1 MQRAL
6 AQASARAAAKNP
18 ALAGLARSEQDLS
31 RQLNDAT
38 RDLGNL
44 LALPPDK
51 RDAKSVEG
59 AQAKLAKLRADHAAA
74 QTALTAKFPTYA
86 KLVDPPPVDAGEIR
100 SLLGDDEAL
109 LSFYIGE
116 RVSFVW
122 AIAKDRPLSFRAL
135 PITSGELDAKVAKL
149 REALEPDAATVKDVP
164 AFDVPL
170 AYSLYA
176 TLLAPVED
184 VWRPAK
190 SLIVATNGSLGF
202 LPLGLLPTAPTAQ
215 PDPDPA
221 IPFAEY
227 RNVPWLAR
235 DHAITAIPSVSTLKA
250 LRTTKPGDA
259 QRQKLIGFGDP
270 YFNEREADEAA
281 KEAAAALEPPVDP
294 NPPSDPFL
302 GEEPPGPP
310 VGVRRGPTTSDFSEA
325 LANLPR
331 LPDTAEELR
340 AIAAALGV
348 DPRASLRLGKDAN
361 EQVVKTT
368 NLSPFRIV
376 AFATHGLM
384 ADDIEGLDQP
394 ALALTAPKVADIQGD
409 GLLTSEDILALKL
422 NADWVVLSA
431 CNTAAGSGA
440 GAEAA
445 SGLGRAFFYAGA
457 RALIVTNWSVQSTS
471 ASALI
476 ADIFRRQ
483 GADPQLSR
491 AEALR
496 QAMMGLVDGPG
507 FVDGSG
513 KTLFSYAHPLFW
525 APYTVIGEGG
535 GR

>member
-1 MQRAL
+1 M
-6 AQASARAAAKNP
+6 
-18 ALAGLARSEQDLS
+18 
-31 RQLNDAT
+31 
-38 RDLGNL
+38 
-44 LALPPDK
+44 
-51 RDAKSVEG
+51 
-59 AQAKLAKLRADHAAA
+59 
-74 QTALTAKFPTYA
+74 
-86 KLVDPPPVDAGEIR
+86 
-100 SLLGDDEAL
+100 
-109 LSFYIGE
+109 
-116 RVSFVW
+116 
-122 AIAKDRPLSFRAL
+122 
-135 PITSGELDAKVAKL
+135 
-149 REALEPDAATVKDVP
+149 
-164 AFDVPL
+164 
-170 AYSLYA
+170 
-176 TLLAPVED
+176 
-184 VWRPAK
+184 
-190 SLIVATNGSLGF
+190 
-202 LPLGLLPTAPTAQ
+202 
-215 PDPDPA
+215 
-221 IPFAEY
+221 
-227 RNVPWLAR
+227 PWLAR

-507 FVDGSG
+507 FVDGCGQDAVQLRPPAILARPTRS
-513 KTLFSYAHPLFW
+513 
-525 APYTVIGEGG
+525 IGEGG